1 MADIGTVVIGST
13 GTGEAGA
20 AAIAG
25 ERSNSAMAKRVYE
38 IVKRNGI
45 IDTTIPPVPRLVMG
59 NHA

>member
-1 MADIGTVVIGST
+1 MDPEEIRRRQ
-13 GTGEAGA
+13 AGA
-20 AAIAG
+20 AAIAD

-45 IDTTIPPVPRLVMG
+45 VDTTIPPVPRLVMG

>member
-1 MADIGTVVIGST
+1 MDPEEIRRRQ
-13 GTGEAGA
+13 AGA
-20 AAIAG
+20 AAAA

-45 IDTTIPPVPRLVMG
+45 VDTTIPPVPRLVMG

>member
-1 MADIGTVVIGST
+1 MDPEEIRRRQ
-13 GTGEAGA
+13 AGA
-20 AAIAG
+20 AAA

-45 IDTTIPPVPRLVMG
+45 VDKTIPPVPRLVMG